1 LNVLF
6 RPTLIILL
14 LALTNACDNSASS
27 EDFKEKDIPNGWS
40 GSESDYDQRFKHK
53 EVDGVYLL
61 HDLEETGLFSG
72 RIRILDS
79 DDSLWLQHEY
89 SNGVEDGERIV
100 WVDGKIYERYLYKN
114 GKLVET
120 LVKMGKPVK

>member
-1 LNVLF
+1 MFRLTLF
-6 RPTLIILL
+6 FTLIV
-14 LALTNACDNSASS
+14 LASGCDTASPP
-27 EDFKEKDIPNGWS
+27 EGFNDQDIPDGWS
-40 GSESDYDQRFKHK
+40 GSESEYDERFAHK
-53 EVDGVYLL
+53 EVDGLYQL
-61 HDLEETGLFSG
+61 HDLEEGVLFSG

-79 DDSLWLQHEY
+79 SDSPWLQHEY

-120 LVKMGKPVK
+120 IVKMGKQVK

>member
-1 LNVLF
+1 MTQHPRLKVLMIKTF
-6 RPTLIILL
+6 RTDGPVVKVSMMKD
-14 LALTNACDNSASS
+14 LA
-27 EDFKEKDIPNGWS
+27 
-40 GSESDYDQRFKHK
+40 HK
-53 EVDGVYLL
+53 EVDGLYQL
-61 HDLEETGLFSG
+61 HDLEEGVLFSG

-79 DDSLWLQHEY
+79 SDSPWLQHEY

-120 LVKMGKPVK
+120 IVKMGKQVK